1 MGNTTDKLR
10 AAIASKE
17 AISSAIIER
26 GGTLAADAPLSAYAG
41 AITSSLV
48 NTDSAT
54 ATAADLRVRR
64 SAYTSGGRLIYGS
77 IPDAT
82 VTSGATTY
90 EITSGY
96 LASALSLERGGGG
109 AAGMVID
116 SDLHI
121 ISGGIAANVDSTGG
135 LVLYGNA
142 SATVPKNDGTIVLV
156 DSGCD
161 YNGFTNS
168 FYGIPSCFAPD
179 GSAIINSGT
188 MEIYTGNSDSNYC
201 PKFGDVDNYGTLGIS
216 YRGEGAPPTLY
227 GAVINRSGGCV
238 YAPASSIVNHD
249 GGTVELGGGYVS
261 SMTIS
266 GGSAVLSGTGI
277 DSVDIS
283 GGSASMNLCS
293 CSTIQIFGG
302 YLTLEWATMWGD
314 FYMSGGSASISGG
327 TMCNFYISGGTAD
340 IGDISEACSI
350 YVSGGTVVNLWGST
364 GQPYISGGYVTLA
377 GSAMSGGIIENGT
390 LDITEYGY
398 TEMFVVSGGI
408 VNVSSGGSAQL
419 EVNDGHVTI
428 CSGGSARI
436 TGNSSCVTVEDGG
449 SVEYW

>member
-10 AAIASKE
+10 AALASKE

-41 AITSSLV
+41 AITSLQ
-48 NTDSAT
+48 T
-54 ATAADLRVRR
+54 
-64 SAYTSGGRLIYGS
+64 
-77 IPDAT
+77 
-82 VTSGATTY
+82 
-90 EITSGY
+90 
-96 LASALSLERGGGG
+96 GGGS
-109 AAGMVID
+109 AGMVID

-121 ISGGIAANVDSTGG
+121 ISGGISANVDSSAN
-135 LVLYGNA
+135 LVLYGDA
-142 SATVPKNDGTIVLV
+142 SAIVPKNDGTIALV

-161 YNGFTNS
+161 YYGTTNY
-168 FYGIPSCFAPD
+168 FNGIPSCFAPD
-179 GSAIINSGT
+179 GAAIINSGT
-188 MEIYTGNSDSNYC
+188 MEIYTSNSDSNYC
-201 PKFGDVDNYGTLGIS
+201 PKFGDVDNYGTLGMS
-216 YRGEGAPPTLY
+216 YRGEGAPLTLY

-249 GGTVELGGGYVS
+249 GGTVDLGSGYVS

-283 GGSASMNLCS
+283 DGSASMNLCS

-314 FYMSGGSASISGG
+314 FYMSGGNASISGG
-327 TMCNFYISGGTAD
+327 TMCNLYISGGTAD
-340 IGDISEACSI
+340 IGDISEGCSI
-350 YVSGGTVVNLWGST
+350 YVSGTTLVSLWGST
-364 GQPYISGGYVTLA
+364 GQPYISGGFVTLA
-377 GSAMSGGIIENGT
+377 GSATRGGIIEAGT

-419 EVNDGHVTI
+419 EVNGGHVTI
-428 CSGGSARI
+428 YSGGSARI

>member
-26 GGTLAADAPLSAYAG
+26 GGTLAEDAPLSAYAG

-48 NTDSAT
+48 NS
-54 ATAADLRVRR
+54 
-64 SAYTSGGRLIYGS
+64 GS
-77 IPDAT
+77 IPAAT
-82 VTSGATTY
+82 VTSGATAY
-90 EITSGY
+90 EISPGY
-96 LASALSLERGGGG
+96 ISSAITLERGGGG
-109 AAGMVID
+109 SAGTMID
-116 SDLHI
+116 SELHI
-121 ISGGIAANVDSTGG
+121 FSGGIAANVDSTGG
-135 LVLYGNA
+135 LVLYGGA
-142 SATVPKNDGTIVLV
+142 SATVQKNDGTIVLV
-156 DSGCD
+156 ESGCD

-201 PKFGDVDNYGTLGIS
+201 PKFGDVDNYGTLGMS

-227 GAVINRSGGCV
+227 GAVINRSGGYV

-249 GGTVELGGGYVS
+249 GGTVDLGSGYVS

-266 GGSAVLSGTGI
+266 GGSVTLSSTCV
-277 DSVDIS
+277 DSVDIL
-283 GGSASMNLCS
+283 GGSASMFWCS
-293 CSTIQIFGG
+293 CSTIQNLGG
-302 YLTLEWATMWGD
+302 SLTLEWATMRGD
-314 FYMSGGSASISGG
+314 FIMSGGSTYISAGI
-327 TMCNFYISGGTAD
+327 MCNFYISGGTAD

-350 YVSGGTVVNLWGST
+350 YVSGGTVVYLWGST

-377 GSAMSGGIIENGT
+377 GSAMSGGIIEAGT
-390 LDITEYGY
+390 LDINEYGY
-398 TEMFVVSGGI
+398 TEMFVVSGGT